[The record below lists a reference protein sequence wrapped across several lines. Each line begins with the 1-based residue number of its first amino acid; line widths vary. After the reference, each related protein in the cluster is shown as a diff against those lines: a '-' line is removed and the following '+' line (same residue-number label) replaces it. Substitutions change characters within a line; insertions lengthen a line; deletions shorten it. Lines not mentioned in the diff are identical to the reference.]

1 MDTLSLTMD
10 CGLLY
15 ADAQSVLD
23 TYEDGENET
32 ILFDLENFD
41 YGN

>member
-1 MDTLSLTMD
+1 MDTLSLTYD
-10 CGLLY
+10 CCLLY

-23 TYEDGENET
+23 TYEDGERVD
-32 ILFDLENFD
+32 ILADINTYD

>member
-1 MDTLSLTMD
+1 MDSLSLTYD

-23 TYEDGENET
+23 TYEDGERET
-32 ILFDLENFD
+32 IMFDIETYD